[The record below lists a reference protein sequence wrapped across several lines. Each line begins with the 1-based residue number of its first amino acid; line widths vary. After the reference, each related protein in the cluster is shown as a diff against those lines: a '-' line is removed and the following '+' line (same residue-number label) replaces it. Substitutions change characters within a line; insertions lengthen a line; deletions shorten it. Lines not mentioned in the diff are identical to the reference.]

1 MKLKQMTAGAAELEI
16 CENQFAR
23 ALAIVS
29 GHRKMLFLVLDL
41 AGFPSEYAE
50 GSLAVI
56 CAQCGLSSD
65 EVMMVCSG
73 TRKGPVTSP
82 RYGAVEVDEAFLK
95 DLSGKLPHIASDAM
109 NALNMASVGTYRAS
123 MPHIAHEGRYLT
135 RNYKVVNEWM
145 GLPRNEVLSPEGP
158 TDPDLDVLVV
168 RDLAG
173 EPLSLIWSYGA
184 SDHFEKS
191 LAQAVQE
198 EMDNRFGRHV
208 PCLYLPG
215 CGANV
220 QFTYDLGKTV
230 GLLADSIMAAQA
242 MACCDPAAIIDSV
255 KKNVILPVR
264 DYFCFQDQ
272 AEIELKY
279 PEGSV
284 AFAQEIEALKK
295 DGQIAFATTIQA
307 VRIGNFAI
315 AGFPGNSFAALG
327 LELKARSSFKTT
339 CATGYCND
347 SLGYVMP
354 DKSFAYGGFEGWT
367 ARWAKLSKGCGE
379 FLTDELSAM
388 LKELIAGH
396 AQ

>member
-16 CENQFAR
+16 CENQYAR
-23 ALAIVS
+23 ALAMVS
-29 GHRKMLFLVLDL
+29 GHKKMLFLALDL
-41 AGFPSEYAE
+41 AGLPSECAE
-50 GSLAVI
+50 GALAAI

-82 RYGAVEVDEAFLK
+82 RYGAAEVDEAFLSG
-95 DLSGKLPHIASDAM
+95 LSEKLPKVASDAM
-109 NALNMASVGTYRAS
+109 LALEMASVGTYRAS
-123 MPHIAHEGRYLT
+123 LPHIAHEGRYLT

-173 EPLSLIWSYGA
+173 EPLALIWSYGA
-184 SDHFEKS
+184 SDCFDKS

-198 EMDNRFGRHV
+198 ELDSRFGRRV

-215 CGANV
+215 CGASIR
-220 QFTYDLGKTV
+220 FTYDLEKTV
-230 GLLADSIMAAQA
+230 GFLADSIMAAQA
-242 MACCDPAAIIDSV
+242 MVCCDPAAIIDSV

-264 DYFCFQDQ
+264 DYSCFQDQ

-279 PEGSV
+279 PEASA
-284 AFAQEIEALKK
+284 AFEQEIEELKK
-295 DGQIAFATTIQA
+295 DGRIAFATTVQA

-315 AGFPGNSFAALG
+315 AGLPGDCFAALG
-327 LELKARSSFKTT
+327 LDLKARSPFKTT

-354 DKSFAYGGFEGWT
+354 GKSFAYGGFEGWT
-367 ARWAKLSKGCGE
+367 ARWANLARGCGE

-388 LKELIAGH
+388 LKELLVR
-396 AQ
+396 